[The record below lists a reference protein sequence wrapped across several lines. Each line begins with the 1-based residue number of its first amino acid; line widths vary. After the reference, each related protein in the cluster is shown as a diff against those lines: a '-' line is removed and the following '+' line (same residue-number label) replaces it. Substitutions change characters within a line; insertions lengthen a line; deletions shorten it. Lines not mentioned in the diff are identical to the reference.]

1 MAKKE
6 NIKIDESFMKEMIS
20 QGLPM
25 KNESKSV
32 KENKQPNIEPEPRPQ
47 PRRGKMLKANSA
59 TKTNSETTYE
69 DNFLSKLE
77 LQDRKSVY
85 VSYSTHEKLTRIA
98 NVLGSGKATVSSY
111 IELIVQHHF
120 DTYKDEINELY
131 RQNMNH
137 IL

>member
-6 NIKIDESFMKEMIS
+6 NITIDESFMKEMIS

-25 KNESKSV
+25 KNKNKSA
-32 KENKQPNIEPEPRPQ
+32 KENKQSDIEHESLSQ
-47 PRRGKMLKANSA
+47 TKKGKTQKANNG

-69 DNFLSKLE
+69 DHFLSKLE
-77 LQDRKSVY
+77 LQDRRSVY

-120 DTYKDEINELY
+120 NTYKNEINELY
-131 RQNMNH
+131 KQNMND

>member
-6 NIKIDESFMKEMIS
+6 NITIDESFMKEMIS

-25 KNESKSV
+25 KKESKSV
-32 KENKQPNIEPEPRPQ
+32 KENKQSNIEPEPRRQ
-47 PRRGKMLKANSA
+47 PRREKVLKANSA
-59 TKTNSETTYE
+59 TKTNSEKTFE
-69 DNFLSKLE
+69 DTFLSKLE
-77 LQDRKSVY
+77 LQDRRSVY

-111 IELIVQHHF
+111 IELIVQYHF
-120 DTYKDEINELY
+120 DTYKNEINELY
-131 RQNMNH
+131 KQNMND

>member
-6 NIKIDESFMKEMIS
+6 NITIDESFMKEMIS

-25 KNESKSV
+25 KKDSKSV
-32 KENKQPNIEPEPRPQ
+32 KENKQLNIEHEPLSQ
-47 PRRGKMLKANSA
+47 TKKGKTQKANND

-69 DNFLSKLE
+69 EHFLSKLE
-77 LQDRKSVY
+77 LQDRRSVY

-98 NVLGSGKATVSSY
+98 NVLGKGKATVSSY
-111 IELIVQHHF
+111 IELIVLHHF
-120 DTYKDEINELY
+120 NTYKNEINELY
-131 RQNMNH
+131 KQNMND

>member
-6 NIKIDESFMKEMIS
+6 NITIDESFMKEMIS

-25 KNESKSV
+25 KRESKSV
-32 KENKQPNIEPEPRPQ
+32 KENKQPNIGHEPHSHPKKE
-47 PRRGKMLKANSA
+47 KALKTNNGA
-59 TKTNSETTYE
+59 KTNSETTYE
-69 DNFLSKLE
+69 DHFLSKLE
-77 LQDRKSVY
+77 LQDRRSVY

-120 DTYKDEINELY
+120 DTYKNEINELY
-131 RQNMNH
+131 KQNMND

>member
-6 NIKIDESFMKEMIS
+6 NLTIDESFMKEMIS

-25 KNESKSV
+25 KNESKLAKV
-32 KENKQPNIEPEPRPQ
+32 NKQSNIEPEPRPQ
-47 PRRGKMLKANSA
+47 PRKEKVLKANSA
-59 TKTNSETTYE
+59 TKTNSETTFE
-69 DNFLSKLE
+69 DTFLSKLE
-77 LQDRKSVY
+77 LQDRRSVY

-98 NVLGSGKATVSSY
+98 KVLGSGKATVSSY

-120 DTYKDEINELY
+120 DTYKDDINDLY
-131 RQNMNH
+131 KQNIND

>member
-6 NIKIDESFMKEMIS
+6 NITIDESFMKEMIS

-25 KNESKSV
+25 KKESKSV
-32 KENKQPNIEPEPRPQ
+32 KENNQPNIEPESRPQ
-47 PRRGKMLKANSA
+47 PRREKMLKANSA
-59 TKTNSETTYE
+59 TKTNNETTYE

-85 VSYSTHEKLTRIA
+85 VSYSSHEKLTRIA

-120 DTYKDEINELY
+120 NTYKNEINELY
-131 RQNMNH
+131 KQNMND

>member
-6 NIKIDESFMKEMIS
+6 NITIDERFMKEMIS

-25 KNESKSV
+25 K
-32 KENKQPNIEPEPRPQ
+32 KENKQPNIVHEPHSQ
-47 PRRGKMLKANSA
+47 PKKEKLQKSNNG
-59 TKTNSETTYE
+59 TKTTSEITYE
-69 DNFLSKLE
+69 DQFLSKLE
-77 LQDRKSVY
+77 LQDRRSVY

-98 NVLGSGKATVSSY
+98 NVLGNGKATVSSY

-120 DTYKDEINELY
+120 DTYKDDINELY
-131 RQNMNH
+131 KQNMND

>member
-6 NIKIDESFMKEMIS
+6 NITIDENFMKEMIS

-25 KNESKSV
+25 KKESKSA
-32 KENKQPNIEPEPRPQ
+32 KENKPSNIELEPLSQ
-47 PRRGKMLKANSA
+47 TKKGKTQKADNG
-59 TKTNSETTYE
+59 TKTNNEITYE

-98 NVLGSGKATVSSY
+98 NVLGKGKATVSSY

-120 DTYKDEINELY
+120 GTYKDEINELY
-131 RQNMNH
+131 RQNMND